1 MGICARTILQK
12 RAKNDDFFG
21 ENFEKITKKSRKIT
35 KKMTEKS
42 RFFTDV
48 SAQNRMILTFWWK
61 KYFFRGKNLSE
72 NLHKISGFTLFANSG
87 GFRGGKTPLEKC
99 KPGEK
104 RGDLRG
110 FSGGPAKS
118 AGGEIWRILSN
129 LADFWPIFVRISRF
143 FILRKHGRT
152 AETPGEISGGFRGVQ
167 LGPILGRYP
176 PGKTPRFPGKNSPKY
191 RTKT

>member
-1 MGICARTILQK
+1 MGICACTILQK

-87 GFRGGKTPLEKC
+87 GFRGGQNP
-99 KPGEK
+99 PGEVQTGGK
-104 RGDLRG
+104 SGG
-110 FSGGPAKS
+110 FSGVFGGS
-118 AGGEIWRILSN
+118 GEIRRGRNLADFVKFGRF
-129 LADFWPIFVRISRF
+129 LADFWPNFPLFHPQKARQNS
-143 FILRKHGRT
+143 LRDPPQNPRDFPRCTPRGPRATPRAGKT
-152 AETPGEISGGFRGVQ
+152 AHFRGVKPQ
-167 LGPILGRYP
+167 KAR
-176 PGKTPRFPGKNSPKY
+176 
-191 RTKT
+191 